1 MDAQEALEK
10 LKQGNLRFVQ
20 GKPASKNLTL
30 QRTQTALGQKPY
42 AAVLTCSDSRVSP
55 EHIFDAGI
63 GEIFVVRTAGNL
75 ADSIALGSLE
85 YAAQHLH
92 VPIVLVLGHT
102 SCGAINAAC
111 SSQSASGNLKAI
123 IDALQE
129 AVALGKKDPQKTV
142 KENVNYVLS
151 QIRQKSKAI
160 SQLEREG
167 KIKLLGAIYSIESG
181 QVSFI

>member
-1 MDAQEALEK
+1 MDAKEALEK

-20 GKPASKNLTL
+20 GKPYSKDLAL
-30 QRTQTALGQKPY
+30 QRAQTASGQKPY
-42 AAVLTCSDSRVSP
+42 AAVLACSDSRVSP

-92 VPIVLVLGHT
+92 VPLVVVLGHT

-111 SSQSASGNLKAI
+111 SSEHASGNLKAI

-142 KENVNYVLS
+142 KENVNCVLKE
-151 QIRQKSKAI
+151 IRQKSKAI
-160 SQLEREG
+160 SQLEQAG
-167 KIKLLGAIYSIESG
+167 KIKLVGAIYSIDSG
-181 QVSFI
+181 QVAFI